1 MAAASA
7 SRATFGSDRKVSVQ
21 LAVVVAVFPIIFLG
35 ELPDKTMFASL
46 VLSTRGRPAVV
57 WIGAAA
63 AFSVHVVIATTIG
76 VALFHLLPQ
85 RALEAVVAGMFL
97 VGAALALRE
106 AAKER
111 REEALVERE
120 AASHRRIAV
129 TAFLVIFIAEW
140 GDLTQ
145 VLTANLAAHYHDA
158 LSVGV
163 GALLALWVVAA
174 LAVVSGQSLLR
185 VVNIATVRI
194 VTAVVLIGLAG
205 WALWAAA
212 RSSCRI
218 SPRGGGCGAR

>member
-1 MAAASA
+1 
-7 SRATFGSDRKVSVQ
+7 VQ

-57 WIGAAA
+57 WLGAAA
-63 AFSVHVVIATTIG
+63 AFAVHVVIATTIG

-85 RALEAVVAGMFL
+85 RALDALVAGMFL
-97 VGAALALRE
+97 AGAAMALRE

-111 REEALVERE
+111 QEEALVERE
-120 AASHRRIAV
+120 VASHRRIAV

-145 VLTANLAAHYHDA
+145 VLMANLAAHYHDA

-163 GALLALWVVAA
+163 GALLALWAVAA

-194 VTAVVLIGLAG
+194 VTAVVLTGLAG
-205 WALWAAA
+205 WAAWAAA
-212 RSSCRI
+212 R
-218 SPRGGGCGAR
+218 